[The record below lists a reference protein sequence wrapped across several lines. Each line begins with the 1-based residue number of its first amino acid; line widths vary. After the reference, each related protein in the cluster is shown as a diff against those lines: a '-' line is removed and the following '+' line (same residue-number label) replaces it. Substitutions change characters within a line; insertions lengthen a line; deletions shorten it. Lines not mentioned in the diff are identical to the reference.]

1 MAKTKGIEVK
11 YLDLREIPE
20 HAYDTNPEA
29 LNVQLRFKQ
38 DVVIDAISKND
49 KGIIKCPTGFG
60 KCLGRGTPVMKYD
73 GSIVPVED
81 IKVGDLL
88 MGPDSQ
94 PRTVLSLSRGVGP
107 LYRYVPNK
115 GDSFVFNE
123 NHVLTL
129 CCGATCGVRYQGRR
143 IPVGGLVDIPLME
156 YLQQGKTFKHLMKG
170 VKAAVDFAPQAAPEL
185 DPYFVGVW
193 LGDGGCGTNVLSNP
207 DPEIVEYCVHYAE
220 SNDWGVL
227 RKSYRNCEELHLS
240 ARKDGHYVGEGVRNI
255 IRRNTMVGDSKRILD
270 PYRIGSREVRQAV
283 LAGLLD
289 TDGYYNAGVYEIT
302 TKFPGLSEDI
312 LFVARSLGLAAYAK
326 KERKQCTNTG
336 VWGDYYRI
344 HLSGDFQQLP
354 IRVARKKP
362 APRRINKNPLL
373 CGFEIIPEG
382 IGEFFGFSVDGDHR
396 YLLGDFTITHNSFI
410 IKCLTV
416 LYPNARFVICTEAA
430 SVVQS
435 LYEALSAVHGKAQ
448 VGMIKAG
455 TSDEE
460 TTKRIQV
467 STTKSILRSQ
477 IRTCD
482 FLLFDEVHNVGK
494 NQITDLLLN
503 NVDHA
508 RMFGFTASLWRGD
521 HAEDLIKGLF
531 GEVIADATYQEA
543 VEHNLVVP
551 IKAIMVPCRTREKQV
566 TDSMMLDRKFNYI
579 CNYGRN
585 KLIAEVA
592 AEIPEN
598 EQVLIMVDTF
608 EHAVRL
614 HQFPELAGYTV
625 CHGGNGTK
633 VKRNRPWTEDT
644 APESVLVIHKSNGSV
659 HLLVRTTTA
668 MDTLAFREAEITGE
682 PVDPETLGVADPA
695 VGQVVGEYVVRESVA
710 DGSLKC
716 VPFRLTETVIS
727 LPKLF
732 SDYLQSDGSPCG
744 AAQSVDRNIGGVDM
758 SQYKMTPRRIAQ
770 IRRQFE
776 SGELKK
782 LIATNIFSEG
792 VNFVHLKYLIRAD
805 GEISRISNT
814 QIPGRLSRLFPGKT
828 CAYLIDFVDHFS
840 PWAYQR
846 SCVRYSDYKD
856 AGWVS
861 MPMPPRDNHIKE

>member
-1 MAKTKGIEVK
+1 
-11 YLDLREIPE
+11 
-20 HAYDTNPEA
+20 
-29 LNVQLRFKQ
+29 
-38 DVVIDAISKND
+38 
-49 KGIIKCPTGFG
+49 
-60 KCLGRGTPVMKYD
+60 
-73 GSIVPVED
+73 
-81 IKVGDLL
+81 
-88 MGPDSQ
+88 
-94 PRTVLSLSRGVGP
+94 
-107 LYRYVPNK
+107 
-115 GDSFVFNE
+115 
-123 NHVLTL
+123 
-129 CCGATCGVRYQGRR
+129 
-143 IPVGGLVDIPLME
+143 
-156 YLQQGKTFKHLMKG
+156 
-170 VKAAVDFAPQAAPEL
+170 
-185 DPYFVGVW
+185 
-193 LGDGGCGTNVLSNP
+193 
-207 DPEIVEYCVHYAE
+207 
-220 SNDWGVL
+220 
-227 RKSYRNCEELHLS
+227 
-240 ARKDGHYVGEGVRNI
+240 
-255 IRRNTMVGDSKRILD
+255 
-270 PYRIGSREVRQAV
+270 
-283 LAGLLD
+283 
-289 TDGYYNAGVYEIT
+289 
-302 TKFPGLSEDI
+302 
-312 LFVARSLGLAAYAK
+312 
-326 KERKQCTNTG
+326 
-336 VWGDYYRI
+336 
-344 HLSGDFQQLP
+344 
-354 IRVARKKP
+354 
-362 APRRINKNPLL
+362 
-373 CGFEIIPEG
+373 
-382 IGEFFGFSVDGDHR
+382 
-396 YLLGDFTITHNSFI
+396 
-410 IKCLTV
+410 
-416 LYPNARFVICTEAA
+416 
-430 SVVQS
+430 
-435 LYEALSAVHGKAQ
+435 
-448 VGMIKAG
+448 
-455 TSDEE
+455 
-460 TTKRIQV
+460 
-467 STTKSILRSQ
+467 
-477 IRTCD
+477 
-482 FLLFDEVHNVGK
+482 
-494 NQITDLLLN
+494 
-503 NVDHA
+503 
-508 RMFGFTASLWRGD
+508 MFGFTASLWRGD

-776 SGELKK
+776 SCELKK